1 MTSADFAASPL
12 GNDSITDFKDMKIN
26 YKVDVRKATD
36 LKPGAF
42 YNLHL
47 NVPTGLS
54 KLSADEQ
61 AIINAI
67 NAASEGFTV
76 PSYTNGFGLRAM
88 YGLSFKQGAKG
99 KLDVSL
105 GYNYTGAFDSSETN
119 EVDTSDNIM
128 FQLKGSREINPN
140 RSTRYGL
147 NYMYF
152 FDGEFTD
159 KTLGDTT
166 TTERDGDFL
175 LFFGMSNKINPGLNN
190 TIYFSYT
197 YRGLQDYVD
206 AGGTSSQLIDLGDI
220 TTLSLMQHSKMR
232 NNTWLDYGLNWR
244 YTSNADFKTGV
255 QQDTKRNDLGIVVG
269 ATKEINDGFKMK
281 GALQVGLTDDSRDL
295 VVSFGGGWDF

>member
-1 MTSADFAASPL
+1 
-12 GNDSITDFKDMKIN
+12 
-26 YKVDVRKATD
+26 
-36 LKPGAF
+36 
-42 YNLHL
+42 
-47 NVPTGLS
+47 
-54 KLSADEQ
+54 
-61 AIINAI
+61 
-67 NAASEGFTV
+67 
-76 PSYTNGFGLRAM
+76 M

-105 GYNYTGAFDSSETN
+105 GYNYTAAFDSSESYET
-119 EVDTSDNIM
+119 DTSDNIM
-128 FQLKGSREINPN
+128 FRLQGSREINPN

-152 FDGEFTD
+152 FDGEYTD
-159 KTLGDTT
+159 KTLNDTT

-175 LFFGMSNKINPGLNN
+175 LFYGMKNKINPGLNN

-220 TTLSLMQHSKMR
+220 TTLNLMQHSKMR
-232 NNTWLDYGLNWR
+232 NYTWLDYGLAWR
-244 YTSNADFKTGV
+244 YTADSDYENTTADT
-255 QQDTKRNDLGIVVG
+255 DTKRNDLGIVVG